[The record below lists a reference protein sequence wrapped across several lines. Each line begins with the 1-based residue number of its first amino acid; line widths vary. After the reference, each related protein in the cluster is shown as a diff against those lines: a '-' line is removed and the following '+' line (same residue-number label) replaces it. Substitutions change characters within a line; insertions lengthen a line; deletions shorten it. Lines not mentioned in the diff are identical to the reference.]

1 MEPGRWR
8 AVIAKVSRARD
19 PGAMVRYVFGP
30 GRAEEH
36 LSPRVIAGNIAG
48 ADERAVREGLRAQAQ
63 LRSDLGRPSYHV
75 ALAAAPEDRR
85 MDDGEWARI
94 SERFAVEMGLEEC
107 AWVTVRHDDVA
118 RDGREH
124 VHLLAIAVT
133 GAGERWDDSLDRP
146 RAIKVCRAIE
156 AERGLAVADAPE
168 RRVGQK
174 ARMAQP
180 ARHAAARADVV
191 PDQQRARAGLE
202 RAIDRCDG
210 TWPDLVGQAGRD
222 GLRLAF
228 RERSGRVTGV
238 SVTVDRADGQ
248 GERTFRASALDRSL
262 SAAQIAK
269 RLAAQRLRTPEPART
284 QPAQT
289 ALAAHDARRAE
300 LERARTALPTA
311 ELDHLDELTTRRHA
325 LQQTVTTVNAQLT
338 GLGPAP
344 RWRADRHALD
354 RAQLTR
360 GLDAAH
366 AALAAVD
373 AEQHQLAEQLHDV
386 NPAQVR
392 DQYAALT
399 RQLAEHQQQR
409 DGLEAAALVQAAR
422 PSPGHQRPPGSSDP
436 RDNRAT
442 PTHPRQPGRDHGPG
456 HGR

>member
-1 MEPGRWR
+1 
-8 AVIAKVSRARD
+8 
-19 PGAMVRYVFGP
+19 MVRYVFGP

-36 LSPRVIAGNIAG
+36 LAPRVIAGNIAA

-85 MDDGEWARI
+85 MSDAEWARI
-94 SERFAVEMGLEEC
+94 SERFAGDMGLGEC

-133 GAGERWDDSLDRP
+133 GAGERWNDSLDRP

-168 RRVGQK
+168 RRVGRE
-174 ARMAQP
+174 ARTAQP

-202 RAIDRCDG
+202 RAIDRSDG
-210 TWPDLVGQAGRD
+210 SWADLERQAGSE

-228 RERSGRVTGV
+228 RERSGQVTGV
-238 SVTVDRADGQ
+238 GVTVDRSDGK
-248 GERTFRASALDRSL
+248 GERTFRASGLHRSL
-262 SAAQIAK
+262 SAARIAQ
-269 RLAAQRLRTPEPART
+269 RLAGRREQLRTPEPAQTR
-284 QPAQT
+284 PAQT
-289 ALAAHDARRAE
+289 ALAAHDTRRAE
-300 LERARTALPTA
+300 LERARAALPIA
-311 ELDHLDELTTRRHA
+311 QLDRLDELAGRRQA
-325 LQQTVTTVNAQLT
+325 LLQAAATVGEQLT

-344 RWRADRHALD
+344 RWRADRHAPD
-354 RAQLTR
+354 REQLTR
-360 GLDAAH
+360 GLDDAD

-373 AEQHQLAEQLHDV
+373 AEHHQLAEQLHDF

-392 DQYAALT
+392 HQHATLT

-409 DGLEAAALVQAAR
+409 DALQAAALVQAANPAR
-422 PSPGHQRPPGSSDP
+422 GHQLPPGSTDQRNSP
-436 RDNRAT
+436 GA
-442 PTHPRQPGRDHGPG
+442 PTRPRQPDRGPGRG